1 MASGLGLHQPKRMLG
16 LHGFSIATS
25 PLLKLSLL
33 TNLKRGKFFL
43 KFWFKKSQMFKNNL
57 KNLHFKPTLVISSS
71 SSILISILIGVSG
84 NALKTS
90 RRVGICLSSEPD
102 VT

>member
-1 MASGLGLHQPKRMLG
+1 
-16 LHGFSIATS
+16 
-25 PLLKLSLL
+25 
-33 TNLKRGKFFL
+33 
-43 KFWFKKSQMFKNNL
+43 MFKNNL

-71 SSILISILIGVSG
+71 SSILISIFIGVSG

-90 RRVGICLSSEPD
+90 RRVGICLSSEPG